1 MSYSRC
7 GQHEGEPYEFDF
19 AGEAFL
25 SPVEPMLAILSTL
38 MESACQLLTVFSAT
52 CHLAQPESFKIDMVL
67 KMRRLKSPDLLTYPY
82 VGMF

>member
-1 MSYSRC
+1 MGS
-7 GQHEGEPYEFDF
+7 EGEPYEFDF
-19 AGEAFL
+19 AGETFL
-25 SPVEPMLAILSTL
+25 SPVESMLAILSTS

-67 KMRRLKSPDLLTYPY
+67 KMRRLRSLNMLTYPY